1 MRQFEPEK
9 KSTIKRAFEKDES
22 LVASKLG
29 FDNEKIEVRKEK
41 SQSSNNDDR
50 NRHLNYH
57 SQSWYRM
64 GEKSGTVGLR
74 KNNLGGKSGWWQP
87 KPENHVGKKLID
99 KTRSPKGVLS
109 DNFDIIGRG
118 LEEYE

>member
-41 SQSSNNDDR
+41 SQSSKNDDR

-57 SQSWYRM
+57 SQSWDGM
-64 GEKSGTVGLR
+64 GKKSGTVGLR
-74 KNNLGGKSGWWQP
+74 KNNFLGKSGSWLII
-87 KPENHVGKKLID
+87 EKKCLQISA
-99 KTRSPKGVLS
+99 KTRKSCRK
-109 DNFDIIGRG
+109 
-118 LEEYE
+118 EAY